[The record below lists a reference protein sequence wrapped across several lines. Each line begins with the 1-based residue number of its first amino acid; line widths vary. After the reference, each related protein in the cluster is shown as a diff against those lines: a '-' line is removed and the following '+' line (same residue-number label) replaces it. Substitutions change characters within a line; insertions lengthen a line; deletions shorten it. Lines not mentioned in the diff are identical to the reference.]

1 MARKTPLIA
10 VVHNGPQG
18 SASPLAFAARDGVAE
33 SGVRSV
39 LIGAEGVGEAQWAA
53 LESADGYVLGAPLP
67 DAAEARPAAWQ
78 GKPATVFLDGAAAAA
93 GTVRRLGMRRIRPGP
108 LPGWYSSCA
117 NEDALDT
124 VRRLGA
130 LVALALRN
138 APGGPREPADLRPE
152 PAIRP
157 R

>member
-39 LIGAEGVGEAQWAA
+39 LIGAEGIDEAQWAV

-67 DAAEARPAAWQ
+67 DAAEARPAAWR
-78 GKPATVFLDGAAAAA
+78 GKPASLFLDGAPAAAPS
-93 GTVRRLGMRRIRPGP
+93 VRRLGMRRIKPGP
-108 LPGWYSSCA
+108 LPGWYSACA
-117 NEDALDT
+117 NEDALDS

-130 LVALALRN
+130 LVALALRD
-138 APGGPREPADLRPE
+138 PREDPSDPAALRPE
-152 PAIRP
+152 PAICP